1 MMENMEKIAETMTI
15 SISEV
20 FERMFFI
27 FLEPPEEECSGY
39 DMEAAIRFGG
49 PLNGEVRILLS
60 QGMAQDMMRNM
71 LGMDEEEMTPQ
82 AREDCAKEAANM
94 VCGDFLSKLDSN
106 QVFSLSVPVF
116 RPQPENDLPGQNTC
130 RMDFVSDGNEVGV
143 IVVLD

>member
-1 MMENMEKIAETMTI
+1 MKKIAETMTI

-27 FLEPPEEECSGY
+27 FLDPPDEPCAGY

-60 QGMAQDMMRNM
+60 QDMAQDMMRNM
-71 LGMDEEEMTPQ
+71 LGIDEEEMTPQ

-94 VCGDFLSKLDSN
+94 VCGDFLSKLDSS

-116 RPQPENDLPGQNTC
+116 RPQPEDVIPGENTC
-130 RMDFVSDGNEVGV
+130 MMDFVSDGNEVGV
-143 IVVLD
+143 IIALD